1 MYRTVGNSFNI
12 ITDENSYRR
21 SFFTV
26 RHNIFIGNS
35 FETLRQGNGA
45 KIIDQAYIGITDF
58 AQNALGNIVYVDM
71 PDIDDELE
79 SGDDFGAVESVKA
92 ASDMTLPVSGT
103 VIEINEALEDHP
115 ELINQDAF
123 ANWIIKIKLS
133 DKTELD
139 ELMNAKDYEAFCNK

>member
-1 MYRTVGNSFNI
+1 MAKFMEGLYYS
-12 ITDENSYRR
+12 ESHEY
-21 SFFTV
+21 V
-26 RHNIFIGNS
+26 RVEG
-35 FETLRQGNGA
+35 
-45 KIIDQAYIGITDF
+45 DQAYIGITDF

-79 SGDDFGAVESVKA
+79 SGNDFGAVESVKA
-92 ASDMTLPVSGT
+92 ASDLTLPVSGT
-103 VIEINEALEDHP
+103 VIEINEALEDQP

>member
-1 MYRTVGNSFNI
+1 MAKFMEGLYYS
-12 ITDENSYRR
+12 ESHEY
-21 SFFTV
+21 V
-26 RHNIFIGNS
+26 RVEG
-35 FETLRQGNGA
+35 
-45 KIIDQAYIGITDF
+45 DQAYIGITDF

-92 ASDMTLPVSGT
+92 ASDLTLPVSGT
-103 VIEINEALEDHP
+103 VIEINEALEDQP

-123 ANWIIKIKLS
+123 ANWIIKIRLS

>member
-1 MYRTVGNSFNI
+1 MAKFMEGLYYS
-12 ITDENSYRR
+12 ESHEY
-21 SFFTV
+21 V
-26 RHNIFIGNS
+26 RVEG
-35 FETLRQGNGA
+35 
-45 KIIDQAYIGITDF
+45 DQAYIGITDF

-92 ASDMTLPVSGT
+92 ASDLTLPVSGI
-103 VIEINEALEDHP
+103 VIEINEALEDQP

-123 ANWIIKIKLS
+123 VNWIIKIKLS

-139 ELMNAKDYEAFCNK
+139 ELMNAKDYEAVCNK

>member
-1 MYRTVGNSFNI
+1 MAKFMEGLYYS
-12 ITDENSYRR
+12 ESHEY
-21 SFFTV
+21 V
-26 RHNIFIGNS
+26 RVEG
-35 FETLRQGNGA
+35 
-45 KIIDQAYIGITDF
+45 DQAYIGITDF

-139 ELMNAKDYEAFCNK
+139 ELMNAKDYETFCNK

>member
-1 MYRTVGNSFNI
+1 MAKFMEGLYYS
-12 ITDENSYRR
+12 ESHEY
-21 SFFTV
+21 V
-26 RHNIFIGNS
+26 RVEG
-35 FETLRQGNGA
+35 
-45 KIIDQAYIGITDF
+45 DQAYIGITDF

-79 SGDDFGAVESVKA
+79 SGADFGAVESVKA
-92 ASDMTLPVSGT
+92 ASDLTLPVSGT
-103 VIEINEALEDHP
+103 VIEINEALEDQP

-123 ANWIIKIKLS
+123 VNWIIKIKLS

>member
-1 MYRTVGNSFNI
+1 MAKFMEGLYYS
-12 ITDENSYRR
+12 ESHEY
-21 SFFTV
+21 V
-26 RHNIFIGNS
+26 RVEG
-35 FETLRQGNGA
+35 
-45 KIIDQAYIGITDF
+45 DQAYFGITDF

-92 ASDMTLPVSGT
+92 ASDLTLPVSGT

>member
-1 MYRTVGNSFNI
+1 M
-12 ITDENSYRR
+12 
-21 SFFTV
+21 
-26 RHNIFIGNS
+26 
-35 FETLRQGNGA
+35 A
-45 KIIDQAYIGITDF
+45 KIIEGLYYSESHEYVRVEGDQAYIGITDF

>member
-1 MYRTVGNSFNI
+1 MAKFMEGLYYS
-12 ITDENSYRR
+12 ESHEY
-21 SFFTV
+21 V
-26 RHNIFIGNS
+26 RVEG
-35 FETLRQGNGA
+35 
-45 KIIDQAYIGITDF
+45 DQAYIGITDF

-92 ASDMTLPVSGT
+92 ASDLTLPVSGT

-123 ANWIIKIKLS
+123 ANWIIKLKLS

>member
-1 MYRTVGNSFNI
+1 MAKFMEGLYYS
-12 ITDENSYRR
+12 ESHEY
-21 SFFTV
+21 V
-26 RHNIFIGNS
+26 RVEG
-35 FETLRQGNGA
+35 
-45 KIIDQAYIGITDF
+45 DQAYIGITDF

-92 ASDMTLPVSGT
+92 ASDLTLPVSGT
-103 VIEINEALEDHP
+103 VIEINEAVEDHP

>member
-1 MYRTVGNSFNI
+1 MAKFMERLYYS
-12 ITDENSYRR
+12 ESHEY
-21 SFFTV
+21 V
-26 RHNIFIGNS
+26 RVEG
-35 FETLRQGNGA
+35 
-45 KIIDQAYIGITDF
+45 DQAYIGITDF

-92 ASDMTLPVSGT
+92 ASDLTLPVSGT

>member
-1 MYRTVGNSFNI
+1 MAKFMEGLYYS
-12 ITDENSYRR
+12 ESHEY
-21 SFFTV
+21 V
-26 RHNIFIGNS
+26 RVEG
-35 FETLRQGNGA
+35 
-45 KIIDQAYIGITDF
+45 DQAYIGITDF

-92 ASDMTLPVSGT
+92 ASDLTLPVSGT
-103 VIEINEALEDHP
+103 VIEINEALEDQP

-123 ANWIIKIKLS
+123 ANWIIKVKLS

>member
-1 MYRTVGNSFNI
+1 MAKFMEGLYYS
-12 ITDENSYRR
+12 ESHEY
-21 SFFTV
+21 V
-26 RHNIFIGNS
+26 RVEG
-35 FETLRQGNGA
+35 
-45 KIIDQAYIGITDF
+45 DQAYIGITDF

-92 ASDMTLPVSGT
+92 ASDLTLPVSGT
-103 VIEINEALEDHP
+103 VIEINEALEDQP

-123 ANWIIKIKLS
+123 VNWIIKIKLS

>member
-1 MYRTVGNSFNI
+1 MAKFMEGLYYS
-12 ITDENSYRR
+12 ESHEY
-21 SFFTV
+21 V
-26 RHNIFIGNS
+26 RVEG
-35 FETLRQGNGA
+35 
-45 KIIDQAYIGITDF
+45 DQSYIGITDF

-92 ASDMTLPVSGT
+92 ASDLTLPVSGT
-103 VIEINEALEDHP
+103 VIEINEALEDQP

>member
-1 MYRTVGNSFNI
+1 MAKFMEGLYYS
-12 ITDENSYRR
+12 ESHEY
-21 SFFTV
+21 V
-26 RHNIFIGNS
+26 RVEG
-35 FETLRQGNGA
+35 
-45 KIIDQAYIGITDF
+45 DQAYIGITDF

-92 ASDMTLPVSGT
+92 ASDLTLPVSGI

-123 ANWIIKIKLS
+123 VNWIIKIKLS

>member
-1 MYRTVGNSFNI
+1 MAKFMEGLYYS
-12 ITDENSYRR
+12 ESHEY
-21 SFFTV
+21 V
-26 RHNIFIGNS
+26 RVEG
-35 FETLRQGNGA
+35 
-45 KIIDQAYIGITDF
+45 DQAYIGITDF

-79 SGDDFGAVESVKA
+79 SGDEFGAVESVKD
-92 ASDMTLPVSGT
+92 ASDLTLPMSGT
-103 VIEINEALEDHP
+103 VIEINEALEDQP

>member
-1 MYRTVGNSFNI
+1 MAKFMEGLYYS
-12 ITDENSYRR
+12 ESHEY
-21 SFFTV
+21 V
-26 RHNIFIGNS
+26 RVEG
-35 FETLRQGNGA
+35 
-45 KIIDQAYIGITDF
+45 DQAYIGITDF

-92 ASDMTLPVSGT
+92 ASDLTLPVSGT

-123 ANWIIKIKLS
+123 VNWIIKIKLS